1 MPTHIRTARPSGD
14 IRSFPWDVNQ
24 SGGVTAGKII
34 KIMDTFGVIF
44 QTKDVGEEVAVHYHV
59 EKIMLEKAAVEMHVG
74 QKLYH
79 DGTYG
84 NPVTNVYASHMYWIG
99 IVVQHCD
106 ADASHV
112 KADLKGD
119 KASLTEP
126 L

>member
-14 IRSFPWDVNQ
+14 IRGFPHTVVL
-24 SGGVTAGKII
+24 SGGVEAGKII
-34 KIMDTFGVIF
+34 KIEDTFAVIF
-44 QTKDVGEEVAVHYHV
+44 QDKALGEDVAAHYHV
-59 EKIMLEKAAVEMHVG
+59 EKIMLEKAAVAINKG

-84 NPVTNVYASHMYWIG
+84 NPVTNVYASGLYWIA
-99 IVVQHCD
+99 IAVED
-106 ADASHV
+106 ADADDTHV